1 MNHVQ
6 TSIEF
11 FLLSK
16 GTTRSKREVIWGVA
30 WSALQP
36 WPWILLVLMFFII
49 QGCASVPPHS
59 LVPEQYST
67 TANIP
72 GIPKA
77 RIWGDAPPPW
87 LEQTLRQPE
96 DKLRSEL
103 PALFGH
109 PHYYL
114 AISGGGANGAFTA
127 GLLNGWSATGNRPE
141 FSVVTGI
148 STGSLLAPFAF
159 LGPRYDHILTKLY
172 TSYSTEDLIDKR
184 RWFEL
189 LTSDSLADTTKFRAT
204 IAEYM
209 TEEVMQEIVAEHR
222 KGRRLFIGTV
232 NLNAARPVMWNIGEI
247 ANSGQPGALD
257 LIRKIML
264 ASSSIP
270 GAFPPVFIEVEAGG
284 ERYDEMHVDGGMA
297 TQVFLYPLGANW
309 REVLKKLQVTGTPRV
324 YVIRN
329 AKIAPEWEP
338 VELRIMPIVSRSI
351 ASLIRTQGI
360 GDMFR
365 MYVGATRDKLD
376 YNLAYIP
383 DDFEIESKEAFD
395 PQYMRALYDRAY
407 EMAKTGYDWKKTPPG
422 M

>member
-1 MNHVQ
+1 M
-6 TSIEF
+6 
-11 FLLSK
+11 L
-16 GTTRSKREVIWGVA
+16 
-30 WSALQP
+30 ALM
-36 WPWILLVLMFFII
+36 IFVI
-49 QGCASVPPHS
+49 QGCASAPARPP
-59 LVPEQYST
+59 LPEQYSN
-67 TANIP
+67 AAKIP
-72 GIPKA
+72 GVPKA

-87 LEQTLRQPE
+87 LEQTLGQPE
-96 DKLRSEL
+96 DTLRSEY
-103 PALFGH
+103 PALFGR

-114 AISGGGANGAFTA
+114 AISGGGSRGAFAA
-127 GLLNGWSATGNRPE
+127 GLLNGWTATGNRPE

-148 STGSLLAPFAF
+148 STGSLIAPYAF
-159 LGPRYDHILTKLY
+159 LGPRYDHILTKMY
-172 TSYSTEDLIDKR
+172 TSYSTEDLIEKR
-184 RWFEL
+184 HWFEL
-189 LTSDSLADTTKFRAT
+189 LTSNSLGDTTKLRAT

-209 TEEVMQEIVAEHR
+209 TEGVMQEIAAEHR

-247 ANSGQPGALD
+247 ANSGQAGALD
-257 LIRKIML
+257 LIRDIIL

-270 GAFPPVFIEVEAGG
+270 GAFPPVFIEVEAAG

-309 REVLKKLQVTGTPRV
+309 RNVLKKLQVPGTPRV

-329 AKIAPEWEP
+329 AQIAPDWEQ
-338 VELRIMPIVSRSI
+338 VEPRIMPIVGRSV

-383 DDFEIESKEAFD
+383 DNFEIKSKEAFD
-395 PQYMRALYDRAY
+395 SQYMRALYDQAY
-407 EMAKTGYDWKKTPPG
+407 EMAKTGYEWKKTPPG